1 MATVTAIST
10 KGGGGGKATLEYIC
24 REDKTESGKYITT
37 LNCSLPTVYQEF
49 KNTREMYG
57 KTGGI
62 KYYHFVQSH
71 PSGYEIQP
79 ELAHRIAVEF
89 AEIAFKGHE
98 CVVATHID
106 AEHIHSHI
114 VFNSVN
120 ADTGMKYHSNKFTLN
135 DIRNISDEIC
145 QKYGV
150 QTLEKPVVNQR
161 TDGITTGEYRSAMK
175 GESWKIDLINVI
187 DEVMKQAKT
196 QKQFC
201 FLMRQR
207 EYGVRWEDSR
217 KYITYTCPNGKRCR
231 DNRLH
236 ESRYSKEMMCNEFKI
251 RADEIS
257 FEVQSG
263 RSDEHTTGDICSRQQ
278 LESCDSSAYV
288 THPSGGTGQ
297 QRGRADYDRGR
308 NDNLSG
314 QSTGDIQ
321 SGEIGVQTHS
331 ANHSRADNELFDEL
345 NQPSG
350 EAVIT
355 GWEVERGILLQAER
369 IRRTQYE
376 TQSQADWD
384 SYSDTIGT
392 ADIVDSVA
400 SIASIIDNSPTDPEE
415 LERYIEA
422 QRAAQNA
429 GLLIGAAVAAIEL
442 LSERLEEMKADTE
455 EIDMDI
461 S

>member
-24 REDKTESGKYITT
+24 RDDKTDNKKYVTA

-71 PSGYEIQP
+71 PSGYEIEP

-89 AEIAFKGHE
+89 SEKAFKGHE

-120 ADTGMKYHSNKFTLN
+120 ADSGMKYHSNKFTLN

-150 QTLEKPVVNQR
+150 QILEKPVVNQR

-175 GESWKIDLINVI
+175 GESWKIDLINTI

-196 QKQFC
+196 RKQFC

-207 EYGVRWEDSR
+207 GYGVRWEESR

-236 ESRYSKEMMCNEFKI
+236 EPRYSKEMMLSEFKI

-257 FEVQSG
+257 FEIKSG
-263 RSDEHTTGDICSRQQ
+263 RSDEHTTGDLCSRQQ
-278 LESCDSSAYV
+278 LESSDSSAYV
-288 THPSGGTGQ
+288 THPSGRTGQ
-297 QRGRADYDRGR
+297 RESKSDYDRRR

-314 QSTGDIQ
+314 QSASDIQ

-331 ANHSRADNELFDEL
+331 ANNSRADNELTDEL
-345 NQPSG
+345 DQPIG
-350 EAVIT
+350 EAVVT
-355 GWEVERGILLQAER
+355 GWEVERGILLQAE
-369 IRRTQYE
+369 ITRRME
-376 TQSQADWD
+376 
-384 SYSDTIGT
+384 
-392 ADIVDSVA
+392 
-400 SIASIIDNSPTDPEE
+400 
-415 LERYIEA
+415 
-422 QRAAQNA
+422 AQNA
-429 GLLIGAAVAAIEL
+429 IENAQVGCDFAVGALDLIAGIADVAAIMDEPTEDEDIEL
-442 LSERLEEMKADTE
+442 HSDSKVLAE
-455 EIDMDI
+455 EIRRKEALGMHMG
-461 S
+461 